1 MNMKNI
7 ITVCARLLQKEEL
20 KGQGFLTITT
30 AAGIIHGIPVLA
42 DYNGANLDEKLMI
55 KILSDFCQSSAQNSL
70 IGDEDVFMLRS
81 VSIQQGDVFAK
92 SHCILLRFDAIL
104 SVSIST
110 SLPQ

>member
-55 KILSDFCQSSAQNSL
+55 KILSDFCQSSAQNSFNWRRRRFH
-70 IGDEDVFMLRS
+70 V
-81 VSIQQGDVFAK
+81 AK
-92 SHCILLRFDAIL
+92 CFNPARQCICKKPLHSFTFRRN
-104 SVSIST
+104 
-110 SLPQ
+110 P